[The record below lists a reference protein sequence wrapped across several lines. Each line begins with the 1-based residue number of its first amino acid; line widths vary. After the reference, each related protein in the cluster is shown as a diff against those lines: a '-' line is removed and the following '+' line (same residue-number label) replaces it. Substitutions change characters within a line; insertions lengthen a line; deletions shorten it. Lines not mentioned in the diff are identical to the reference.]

1 MQSLQILGMGLVAF
15 VSTSIDNLGV
25 LVAFFAARELDPR
38 SVWAGYLAIA
48 VGVAGAAWAAS
59 KLALLLPAQD
69 LGYVG
74 VVPLLLGVRSAWQ
87 LRRPEPRPIVA
98 LPKAVG
104 VLAVALVTLAQSVDN
119 LIVYVSLF
127 ADSASRLKP
136 TLFGALVGSAA
147 LWCALGFWLGRR
159 SLLAEPLRRAMRFAL
174 PVLLMAVGA
183 YILRDTLTD
192 VVPG

>member
-38 SVWAGYLAIA
+38 SVWAGYLVIA
-48 VGVAGAAWAAS
+48 FGVAGAAWTAS
-59 KLALLLPAQD
+59 RLAVLLPAQY

-74 VVPLLLGVRSAWQ
+74 IVPLLLGARSAWQ
-87 LRRPEPRPIVA
+87 LRRPEPRVVVA
-98 LPKAVG
+98 PPKVAG
-104 VLAVALVTLAQSVDN
+104 ALAVALVTLSSSADN
-119 LIVYVSLF
+119 LVVYVSLF
-127 ADSASRLKP
+127 ADSANKLKP
-136 TLFGALVGSAA
+136 TLFAALVGSAA
-147 LWCALGFWLGRR
+147 LWCSLGFWLGRR
-159 SLLAEPLRRAMRFAL
+159 SSLADPLQRAMRFAL
-174 PVLLMAVGA
+174 PVLLMAVGT

>member
-1 MQSLQILGMGLVAF
+1 MVTQSLQILGMGLVAF

-48 VGVAGAAWAAS
+48 FGVAGAAWAAS
-59 KLALLLPAQD
+59 RLAVLLPAQY
-69 LGYVG
+69 LGYIG
-74 VVPLLLGVRSAWQ
+74 IVPLLLGVRSAWQ
-87 LRRPEPRPIVA
+87 LRRPEPRVVVA
-98 LPKAVG
+98 PPKVAG
-104 VLAVALVTLAQSVDN
+104 ALAVALVTLAQSADN

-127 ADSASRLKP
+127 ADSASKLKP
-136 TLFGALVGSAA
+136 TLFAALVGSAA
-147 LWCALGFWLGRR
+147 VWCSLGFWLGRR
-159 SLLAEPLRRAMRFAL
+159 SLLADPLRRVMRFAL

-192 VVPG
+192 AG